1 GCEGIGG
8 RRDVNSLPML
18 SDLVFEP
25 PAKRAKKD
33 TQDDAG
39 DRLDNDSKFKAKF
52 CKACKR
58 RAGELDI
65 DVDTPS
71 DVKDFD
77 VSSIEIFIE
86 LGLLTEAEFDAVSE
100 GLTGS
105 VLKAELEE
113 LPSHLGGSKGNK
125 YFIVSLEGMS
135 CSDIHSMRRMRVSC
149 KFGLSHEQILL
160 SAGKQLME
168 GQGSV
173 LYEFHTSKH
182 ISNRPKHLKEE
193 AGYHNIKTV
202 EQLQSK
208 VQKLMTNKGTADGK
222 RKEQKVSSSDGEN
235 EKEGGE
241 RRVKEFQSQRLQP
254 KQAQKKKAAK
264 ASAKKPQA
272 SSGGDDTAILDTDA
286 IDKLPKALRT
296 VADALKKT
304 PQCFSSL
311 DVGRILSGEK
321 LMRSVDAVSRR
332 LVLTNVC

>member
-1 GCEGIGG
+1 MHESLEVGL
-8 RRDVNSLPML
+8 NSQQDSHLCH
-18 SDLVFEP
+18 
-25 PAKRAKKD
+25 KKHAHV
-33 TQDDAG
+33 TI
-39 DRLDNDSKFKAKF
+39 LCS
-52 CKACKR
+52 
-58 RAGELDI
+58 
-65 DVDTPS
+65 
-71 DVKDFD
+71 
-77 VSSIEIFIE
+77 
-86 LGLLTEAEFDAVSE
+86 

-254 KQAQKKKAAK
+254 KQAGTPWNCC
-264 ASAKKPQA
+264 SCCC
-272 SSGGDDTAILDTDA
+272 
-286 IDKLPKALRT
+286 ALWFYG
-296 VADALKKT
+296 
-304 PQCFSSL
+304 P
-311 DVGRILSGEK
+311 
-321 LMRSVDAVSRR
+321 
-332 LVLTNVC
+332 